1 MLLGSVRTCLLG
13 FILSVSLTAP
23 DFSGTRTASPS
34 LRTWAAADA
43 CPRPLLPSL
52 GAGPALGPPG
62 RLHSGLLLALNSH
75 SWFFSGSSFG
85 VSVSVSVRE
94 CTCPCLPQL
103 VLWPAQVHVLSWL
116 LPHDNPERAQEGE
129 RPPGKFAP
137 VWQTV
142 SSSRKTTTSNLT
154 KESTLLG
161 WAPPKLAAIIWVT
174 RNTQH

>member
-23 DFSGTRTASPS
+23 DFSGTWTASPS

-62 RLHSGLLLALNSH
+62 RLRSGLLLALNSH

-116 LPHDNPERAQEGE
+116 LPHDNPERALEGE
-129 RPPGKFAP
+129 RPPESSLWLGKQSLPAEKPPLRTSQKKAP
-137 VWQTV
+137 
-142 SSSRKTTTSNLT
+142 SLDGR
-154 KESTLLG
+154 
-161 WAPPKLAAIIWVT
+161 PP
-174 RNTQH
+174 N